1 MTERCQQKTKNKSS
15 KIHSAIFWFGVVGKR
30 VDHGNSQAR
39 ESRSFFFSASAL
51 FSVATEPGLIK
62 ETPVFSV
69 FSFVKLDTL

>member
-1 MTERCQQKTKNKSS
+1 MATVRLGSLE
-15 KIHSAIFWFGVVGKR
+15 A
-30 VDHGNSQAR
+30 
-39 ESRSFFFSASAL
+39 SFFAASAL